1 MVDTSH
7 VPALGY
13 MEMVDNRDAATLYP
27 IISNHILPGTVL
39 WSDKWAAYNRA
50 STAIPGVAGHQ
61 SVNHSLHFK
70 DPVTG
75 VHTNTIESY
84 WNR

>member
-13 MEMVDNRDAATLYP
+13 MEIVDSRDAATLFP
-27 IISNHILPGTVL
+27 ITSNHILPGTVL
-39 WSDKWAAYNRA
+39 WSDKWAAYNRV
-50 STAIPGVAGHQ
+50 STAIPGIAGHQ

-75 VHTNTIESY
+75 VHTNTVESY